1 MAIEKTITDEI
12 GRQSTYFRIV
22 SDETNYDLMQRTV
35 VIACYAD
42 QTYRDAEKAEMQAN
56 LDGIAR
62 YNELTEKEI
71 LTEEEADELRSLDI
85 QELEAMKYSDRSM
98 YRLSYGFS
106 ISESDIRDSLYGSL
120 KDVPCF
126 DGAEDV

>member
-1 MAIEKTITDEI
+1 MAIEKFITDEI

-22 SDETNYDLMQRTV
+22 SDVTNYDLMQRTV
-35 VIACYAD
+35 VLACYAD
-42 QTYRDAEKAEMQAN
+42 QSYRDAEKAEMQTN

-62 YNELTEKEI
+62 YYELIEKEI
-71 LTEEEADELRSLDI
+71 LTEEETDEFQGIDI
-85 QELEAMKYSDRSM
+85 QELEAMKYNDRSI
-98 YRLSYGFS
+98 YHLSYGFS
-106 ISESDIRDSLYGSL
+106 ITDSDIRDNLYVSL